1 MTLITRKFIGFMA
14 LILLVVA
21 CSTEKNTLI
30 NRSFHGMTAR
40 YNGYFNAN
48 ELIRQ
53 SVTAFR
59 TNLKEDYY
67 SVLTIDPLPNEE
79 QVVGMY
85 PAIDTAITKCTKVI
99 QRHSMPSNDR
109 PSQKKEEH
117 NKWIDENWTTIGIA

>member
-67 SVLTIDPLPNEE
+67 
-79 QVVGMY
+79 
-85 PAIDTAITKCTKVI
+85 
-99 QRHSMPSNDR
+99 
-109 PSQKKEEH
+109 
-117 NKWIDENWTTIGIA
+117 